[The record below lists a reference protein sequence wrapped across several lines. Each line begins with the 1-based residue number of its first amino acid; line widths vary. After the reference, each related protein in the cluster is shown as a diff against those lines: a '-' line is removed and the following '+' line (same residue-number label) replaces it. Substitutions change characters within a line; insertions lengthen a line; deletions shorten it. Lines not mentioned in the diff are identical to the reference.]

1 MEYVAGGNLS
11 QQISTG
17 MEFGKIANLANQ
29 ILSAL
34 VFLHDQGVL
43 HRDIKPA
50 NILCVTP
57 DHYKLADFGVSKEVA
72 PSLSRQGTTEY
83 MAPEVFDLAPYSF
96 TADIWS
102 LGVVLLE
109 CMAGLPDGHPG
120 NGRKW
125 YKELFAILL
134 AYHRQC
140 VQILAEGDAL
150 DFIRFVKTA
159 LLQLKPDK
167 RLSARKCLEDY
178 QELLQRLAH
187 NIDLDAGSGANTP
200 TQAHPHGSFRT
211 NSLEASEDNDAGE
224 ETSRTAQSN
233 DGGTPEEGREYR
245 NEDRPTMTSFD
256 KARDLLLGSLASP
269 TPSIGERKLHDSRS
283 FPFTPASIVEER
295 IYDPANVI
303 PWPTSSAKGV
313 LYDPGRVI
321 SSIPSTS
328 SVSDASTKSRRDSDA
343 SAKDVEEDGSV
354 TPRRRAPYHP
364 GNEAASPGLGY
375 GLDYHPPR
383 RMGES

>member
-1 MEYVAGGNLS
+1 
-11 QQISTG
+11 
-17 MEFGKIANLANQ
+17 
-29 ILSAL
+29 
-34 VFLHDQGVL
+34 
-43 HRDIKPA
+43 
-50 NILCVTP
+50 
-57 DHYKLADFGVSKEVA
+57 
-72 PSLSRQGTTEY
+72 
-83 MAPEVFDLAPYSF
+83 
-96 TADIWS
+96 
-102 LGVVLLE
+102 
-109 CMAGLPDGHPG
+109 
-120 NGRKW
+120 
-125 YKELFAILL
+125 
-134 AYHRQC
+134 
-140 VQILAEGDAL
+140 
-150 DFIRFVKTA
+150 
-159 LLQLKPDK
+159 
-167 RLSARKCLEDY
+167 
-178 QELLQRLAH
+178 
-187 NIDLDAGSGANTP
+187 
-200 TQAHPHGSFRT
+200 
-211 NSLEASEDNDAGE
+211 
-224 ETSRTAQSN
+224 
-233 DGGTPEEGREYR
+233 
-245 NEDRPTMTSFD
+245 MTSFD